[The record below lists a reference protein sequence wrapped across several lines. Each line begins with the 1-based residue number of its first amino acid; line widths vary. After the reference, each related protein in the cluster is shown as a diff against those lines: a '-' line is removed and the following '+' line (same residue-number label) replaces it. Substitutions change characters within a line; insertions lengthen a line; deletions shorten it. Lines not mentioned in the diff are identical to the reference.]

1 MIVTTVMVHVKSEFI
16 DGFIEECKKNHLN
29 SIKEPG
35 NCRFDILQS
44 ADDSSTF
51 MLYEAYETAQ
61 AAAEHKKTA
70 HYDAWRNSVAPMMAE
85 PRKGIP
91 YNSICP

>member
-1 MIVTTVMVHVKSEFI
+1 MFVTTVIVNVKPEYINS
-16 DGFIEECKKNHLN
+16 FIEECRKNHLN
-29 SIKEPG
+29 SVKEAG

-44 ADDSSTF
+44 TETASSF
-51 MLYEAYETAQ
+51 MLYEAYESVQ

-70 HYDAWRNSVAPMMAE
+70 HYDEWRNAVAQMMAE

-91 YNSICP
+91 YISICP